1 MMTFVGIV
9 FGVVFLTVVIRSMS
23 KTNKQH
29 EDPNDKVVVNLDQ
42 LRGLCNL
49 APGEAY
55 VVFTTRQSGYEH
67 QPRRAF
73 GTIDEAVAAGVST
86 MKRAR
91 IPFAKII
98 QNTDDR
104 FEFCRPYHDHFGRA
118 EGKKVASIEVVR
130 IV

>member
-9 FGVVFLTVVIRSMS
+9 LGVVFLIVVIRSMS
-23 KTNKQH
+23 KTDKQH
-29 EDPNDKVVVNLDQ
+29 EDPNDKIVVDLDQ
-42 LRGLCNL
+42 LRGLCKL

-73 GTIDEAVAAGVST
+73 ATIDEAVAAGVST

-98 QNTDDR
+98 QNTGDR

-130 IV
+130 VA